1 MLAAVRTAIAAHEGW
16 LAFDEYLQ
24 LVMYAPGL
32 GYYSAGS
39 AKFGTDGDFITAPE
53 LSRLFGHC
61 LARHC
66 APLLRQLRAGGA
78 GADILELGAGSGRLA
93 VDVLTRLAS
102 LNALPDRYLILEVS
116 AELRAR
122 QQVLVATLPASLRE
136 RVSWLD
142 RLPAQPLRAVML
154 ANEVADALP
163 FKRFAVGA
171 GGLLEIGVAVDAEGG
186 LRLRERAALPALAA
200 DFQRISANLPAKLP
214 PGYTSELCPLLDG
227 WIASLA
233 QSLAAG
239 AILLCDYGLARCEY
253 YHPDRDHGTLRC
265 HYRHRAHDD
274 ALWCPGLQDIT
285 AWVDFTRVAEAAS
298 VAQLDVS
305 VYCTQAG
312 MLLGAGIDQ
321 ELAAATDERQRLRLA
336 GEARQLLMPDAMG
349 ECFKCMALTRDCDV
363 DAWRFAP
370 QDLRRHL

>member
-1 MLAAVRTAIAAHEGW
+1 MLAAVRAAIAAHEGW
-16 LAFDEYLQ
+16 LAFDDYLQ
-24 LVMYAPGL
+24 LVMYAPAL

-39 AKFGTDGDFITAPE
+39 AKFGADGDFITAPE
-53 LSRLFGHC
+53 LSRLFGYC

-66 APLLRQLRAGGA
+66 APLLLQLRTAGA

-93 VDVLTRLAS
+93 VDVLTRLDT
-102 LNALPDRYLILEVS
+102 LDALPDRYLILEVS

-122 QQVLVATLPASLRE
+122 QQALMATMPAALRE

-163 FKRFAVGA
+163 FKRFAVGE
-171 GGLLEIGVAVDAEGG
+171 GGLLEIGVAVRQDGA
-186 LRLRERAALPALAA
+186 LQLRERVAPPALVA
-200 DFQRISANLPAKLP
+200 DYQRISAGLPAKLR
-214 PGYTSELCPLLDG
+214 PGYSSELCPLLDG

-233 QSLAAG
+233 QSLAVG
-239 AILLCDYGLARCEY
+239 AILLCDYGLARSEY
-253 YHPDRDHGTLRC
+253 YHPDRDRGTLRC

-274 ALWCPGLQDIT
+274 VLSYPGLQDIT

-298 VAQLDVS
+298 VAQLEVS
-305 VYCTQAG
+305 AYCTQAG
-312 MLLGAGIDQ
+312 LLLGAGIEQ
-321 ELAAATDERQRLRLA
+321 ELAAATEQRQRLRLA
-336 GEARQLLMPDAMG
+336 SEARQLLMPDAMG
-349 ECFKCMALTRDCDV
+349 ECFKCMALTRDCDI

-370 QDLRRHL
+370 HDLRRQL